1 MKKIGIIL
9 MLFCLLF
16 INVPAA
22 AQTIDETQTAT
33 VPEETEAPFTDSG
46 VTGGIDAPGAMLGT
60 EKLTSN
66 VRAAVLYEAN
76 SQTMMY
82 AWNADTQMYPASFVK
97 IMTALVAL
105 NEGDLTSMATVK
117 KASVESIPQD
127 AISVKLVA
135 DEVISLNDLM
145 YCMIVTSANDA
156 AVVIADHIAGSEA
169 AFVEKMN
176 AYAEEI
182 GCVGTHFTNVTGL
195 HDENQHITARD
206 AARMLDLAMR
216 NETFY
221 KMFTSYYY
229 DVPATNKSDDRHLSS
244 GNLMMDTKSYLY
256 YDSRV
261 IGGRA
266 GVTYDGRRSMAA
278 VSESNGMRIISIVM
292 GTESVYQEDGYSA
305 ISIGGYKETTAL
317 LDLCYNGYKVADIL
331 FPNQTLR
338 QISLS
343 GGNCDVVIGPAD
355 SVLAVLPQNA
365 KTEDLI
371 FRYTDKITV
380 APVEKGQAVSDV
392 QVWINGACVAQAELY
407 AMNRV
412 EVRSEQS
419 MFAQEPRSGWK
430 KPVLIVS
437 VTIVAGVGVIA
448 LLRSRERIKSF
459 IFARLRPAKSV
470 RRRRK

>member
-1 MKKIGIIL
+1 MKKIGILL
-9 MLFCLLF
+9 MLICFIFCA
-16 INVPAA
+16 VPAT
-22 AQTIDETQTAT
+22 AQTLDETVGET
-33 VPEETEAPFTDSG
+33 VPEETEMPFADSG

-60 EKLTSN
+60 EKLINN

-82 AWNADTQMYPASFVK
+82 SWNADTQMYPASFVK
-97 IMTALVAL
+97 IMTAMVAL
-105 NEGDLTSMATVK
+105 REGDLSSNVTVK
-117 KASVESIPQD
+117 QSSIEGIPQD
-127 AISVKLVA
+127 AISVKLM
-135 DEVISLNDLM
+135 DGEVLSLNDLM

-156 AVVIADHIAGSEA
+156 AVVIAEHIAGSEQ

-195 HDENQHITARD
+195 HDDNQHITARD

-216 NETFY
+216 DETFS
-221 KMFTSYYY
+221 KMFTTYYY

-244 GNLMMDTKSYLY
+244 SNSMMDTKSYLY
-256 YDSRV
+256 YDARV

-292 GTESVYQEDGYSA
+292 GTDSVYQEDGYTA
-305 ISIGGYKETTAL
+305 IRIGGYKETTAL

-338 QISLS
+338 QIPLQD
-343 GGNCDVVIGPAD
+343 GNSDVVIGPKE

-365 KTEDLI
+365 KLEDLI
-371 FRYTDKITV
+371 FRYTDKV
-380 APVEKGQAVSDV
+380 FSAPVEKGQPASDV
-392 QVWINGACVAQAELY
+392 QVWINGACVAEAELY

-412 EVRSEQS
+412 EALSNLTNNGQ
-419 MFAQEPRSGWK
+419 ATGTGGK
-430 KPVLIVS
+430 KTFLIILVVL
-437 VTIVAGVGVIA
+437 VAGVGVVVA
-448 LLRSRERIKSF
+448 VRSRDRIKAF
-459 IFARLRPAKSV
+459 VAAKLRPAKPV